1 MIRSGYK
8 KNFRH
13 SFTFGFIL
21 SLVSSLGYW
30 EHRISTNSCLALI
43 SITWSTSSAKL
54 KPFQWQILYVLTSP
68 LVTEPRKELNRLQE
82 WTNSKS
88 WRSWNRSVK
97 LTSSV
102 QKWNSNRYCLMPDDL
117 IRSLAT
123 QSHSILPS
131 SRMLVWW
138 KISSSLKNAF
148 FFKNSFS
155 NTGQT
160 SYSICTN
167 KQ

>member
-102 QKWNSNRYCLMPDDL
+102 QKWNSNRYWPNAWWSY
-117 IRSLAT
+117 SLFGHT
-123 QSHSILPS
+123 ISLNSSI
-131 SRMLVWW
+131 
-138 KISSSLKNAF
+138 
-148 FFKNSFS
+148 FS
-155 NTGQT
+155 NVGLM
-160 SYSICTN
+160 
-167 KQ
+167 KDF